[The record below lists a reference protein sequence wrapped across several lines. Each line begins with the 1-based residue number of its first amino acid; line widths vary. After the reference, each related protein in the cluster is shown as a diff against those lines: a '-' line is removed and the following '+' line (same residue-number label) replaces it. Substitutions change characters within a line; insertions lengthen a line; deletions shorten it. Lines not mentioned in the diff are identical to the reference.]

1 MFTLTSDIVNKYQK
15 TYTATKMKFVDVN
28 FRTNI
33 DFDKENNEKGSKFE
47 FYNCVKTLKKE
58 Q

>member
-47 FYNCVKTLKKE
+47 FYNYVKTLK
-58 Q
+58 